1 MKALFLKENN
11 QLVLEETAK
20 PEIIDDGDV
29 IVKVTAGTICGSDLH
44 FWKGHLYYVP
54 DFILGHEF
62 VGMIDQVGA
71 KVKRFKPGDRVAV
84 PAIPFCGT
92 CAGCRTGDTYK
103 CTSST
108 MFGWRTHRGN
118 LAGGQAEFVRV
129 PFADVGLVPIPD
141 SVTDKEALL
150 VGDILSTGYFGVTNG
165 KLKPGDDI
173 AIFGAG
179 PVGLCAVAC
188 AKLFT
193 PGRIILVD
201 YEDNRLEMGK
211 RLGATHLL
219 NPSQCEVIKEIKKI
233 TGKRGVDVSLDA
245 VGLPSTMQ
253 DCIDATTQGGI
264 ISNVGVGPMSFEVSV
279 GKMMLKNLSFTTG
292 LVNLDQMG
300 RLMKLIELK
309 HLDLTPIITHEMPLS
324 RIIDAYHM
332 FADKEDGCIKVMIV
346 PD

>member
-11 QLVLEETAK
+11 HLSLEDTAK
-20 PEIIDDGDV
+20 PEIIDNSDV

-44 FWKGHLYYVP
+44 FWKGELFYVP

-62 VGMIDQVGA
+62 VGVIDEVGPGI
-71 KVKRFKPGDRVAV
+71 KRFKAGERVAV

-92 CAGCRTGDTYK
+92 CRGCRTGDTYK

-108 MFGWRTHRGN
+108 MFGWRTPKGN
-118 LAGGQAEFVRV
+118 LSGGQAEFVRV

-165 KLKPGDDI
+165 QLKPGDDI

-188 AKLFT
+188 ARLFT

-219 NPSQCEVIKEIKKI
+219 NPARDEVVKEIKKI

-253 DCIDATTQGGI
+253 DCIDATMQGGI
-264 ISNVGVGPMSFEVSV
+264 ISNVGVGPMSFEISV

-332 FADKEDGCIKVMIV
+332 FANKEDGCIKVMIV